1 MPSQGRSSVPVTAHA
16 KREDQATSSSFRE
29 SHAESGAALTDIA
42 VSLLLLALLWL
53 PAKAAAPIRPTLN
66 LTSVRVEVTWIKNS
80 AELDAIRRR
89 YRPFSDGDVRAAF
102 GRYAAGLEKGFSVLV
117 RKDDQFICRIY
128 VFKPIVVDDGKT
140 TALGHELLHC
150 LLGSYHR

>member
-1 MPSQGRSSVPVTAHA
+1 L
-16 KREDQATSSSFRE
+16 SSFRK
-29 SHAESGAALTDIA
+29 SRAESRTATDAA

-53 PAKAAAPIRPTLN
+53 PAKAVAPIRPTLN
-66 LTSVRVEVTWIKNS
+66 VTSVGLEVTWVEDS

-89 YRPFSDGDVRAAF
+89 YRPFSDGDALAAF
-102 GRYAAGLEKGFSVLV
+102 GRRVAGLEKGFSVLV

-128 VFKPIVVDDGKT
+128 VFKPIVVDDDAT
-140 TALGHELLHC
+140 TAVGHELLHC